1 MKNLLLSAFEPF
13 GNDDINASEIVI
25 EKIPDVIGDIR
36 VKKILLPVVYEKA
49 FDLLSSHIRK
59 FKPDFVI
66 CMGQA
71 GGRGK
76 ITIEKVALNVNS
88 SMMADNEGNV
98 RLDQSIMTE
107 GDMAYTS
114 TLPVSN
120 LLLACKGDI
129 ASISYSAGTFVCN
142 DLFYRM
148 MHVIRVSSL
157 NCKAGFIHL
166 PYTEDFGKMPFI
178 DSRIQADAI
187 ISMITSMGELNG

>member
-1 MKNLLLSAFEPF
+1 MMNLLLSAFEPF

-36 VKKILLPVVYEKA
+36 IKKIILPVVYEKA

-71 GGRGK
+71 GGRSN

-107 GDMAYTS
+107 GDLAYTS

-120 LLLACKGDI
+120 LLLACKADI
-129 ASISYSAGTFVCN
+129 ASTSYSAGTFVCN

-148 MHVIRVSSL
+148 MHDIRVSSL

-166 PYTEDFGKMPFI
+166 PYTEEFGKMPFI

-187 ISMITSMGELNG
+187 TSMIASMGEYNG

>member
-1 MKNLLLSAFEPF
+1 MKNLLLTAFEPF
-13 GNDDINASEIVI
+13 GNDYINASEIVLG
-25 EKIPDVIGDIR
+25 KIPDVIGDIR
-36 VKKILLPVVYEKA
+36 VKKVLLPVVYKKA
-49 FDLLSSHIRK
+49 YESLAGIIK
-59 FKPDFVI
+59 KENPACVI

-71 GGRGK
+71 GGRNT
-76 ITIEKVALNVNS
+76 ITIEKIALNVNN

-98 RLDQSIMTE
+98 RLDQSIIDE
-107 GDMAYTS
+107 GELAYTS
-114 TLPVSN
+114 TLPVSS

-129 ASISYSAGTFVCN
+129 VSTSYSAGTFVCN

-148 MHVIRVSSL
+148 MHDIRNSSL

-187 ISMITSMGELNG
+187 TSMIASMGELNG

>member
-1 MKNLLLSAFEPF
+1 MMNLLLSAFEPF

-36 VKKILLPVVYEKA
+36 IKKIILPVVYEKA

-71 GGRGK
+71 GGRSN

-107 GDMAYTS
+107 GDLAYTS

-120 LLLACKGDI
+120 LLLACKADI

-166 PYTEDFGKMPFI
+166 PYTEEFGKMPFI

-187 ISMITSMGELNG
+187 TSMIASMGEYNG